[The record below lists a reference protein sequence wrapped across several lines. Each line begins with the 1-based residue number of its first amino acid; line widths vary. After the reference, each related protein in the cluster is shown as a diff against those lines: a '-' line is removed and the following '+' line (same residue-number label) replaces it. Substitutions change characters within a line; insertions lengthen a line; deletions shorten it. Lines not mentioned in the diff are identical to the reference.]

1 MLRRTCVLFAAVFT
15 IASLAAFTTSCGS
28 SSSGAKVRLVNG
40 TPDEASLD
48 LLIDTKSAATGVA
61 YGASSS
67 YVGIATGTR
76 KLQIEPTGTTTLLAD
91 RSDSISARTNYT
103 LLSLNFSFDPQSVLL
118 IDDNTAPDSG
128 NFKLRV
134 INASPGMG
142 IQDVYIVPDG
152 TDINSVDPTFPGL
165 AFQGVTTYSS
175 LAAGDYHV
183 IFAVPGQKFINL
195 DSGKITFASRQ
206 IRTALGLNNPAG
218 SFEFAMLT
226 DAN

>member
-1 MLRRTCVLFAAVFT
+1 MLRRTCVLFAAVFM
-15 IASLAAFTTSCGS
+15 IASLAALTTSCGS
-28 SSSGAKVRLVNG
+28 SSSVAKVRLVNG

-48 LLIDTKSAATGVA
+48 LLIDTKSAATSVA

-67 YVGIATGTR
+67 YVAIATGTR
-76 KLQIEPTGTTTLLAD
+76 ELQIEPNGSTTLLAD
-91 RSDSISARTNYT
+91 RSDSISAGTNYT

-134 INASPGMG
+134 INGSPGMG

-175 LAAGDYHV
+175 MAAGDYHV

-206 IRTALGLNNPAG
+206 IRTVLGLNNPSG
-218 SFEFAMLT
+218 SFEFTTLT

>member
-15 IASLAAFTTSCGS
+15 LTALTAFTTSCGS
-28 SSSGAKVRLVNG
+28 SSTGAKVRLVNG
-40 TPDEASLD
+40 TPDEAGLD
-48 LLIDTKSAATGVA
+48 LLIDTKSAATSVA

-67 YVGIATGTR
+67 YITIATGTR
-76 KLQIEPTGTTTLLAD
+76 ELQIEPTGATNLLAD
-91 RSDSISARTNYT
+91 RSDSISAGTNYT
-103 LLSLNFSFDPQSVLL
+103 LLSMNFSFDPQSVLL

-152 TDINSVDPTFPGL
+152 TDISSVDPTFPGL
-165 AFQGVTTYSS
+165 AFQGVTTYSG

-206 IRTALGLNNPAG
+206 IRTALGLNNPVG
-218 SFEFAMLT
+218 GFEFTMLT